1 MKRIPQD
8 AAIQTLL
15 YVIRPDTHIKVI
27 DRLNMYDQGNVVYD
41 GLKSKFDGVEYAKY
55 HRSKV
60 HSIEL
65 KDDVLILTIETAYE
79 QY

>member
-8 AAIQTLL
+8 AAIETLL

-27 DRLNMYDQGNVVYD
+27 DRLNMYDQGNIVYD
-41 GLKSKFDGVEYAKY
+41 GLKSKFDNYEYSKY

-60 HSIEL
+60 HGIEL
-65 KDDVLILTIETAYE
+65 KDDTLILIIETANDKY
-79 QY
+79 